1 MKSSKFRSFQPDHSQ
16 IMLKAML
23 VEVPVAV
30 NKCFGF
36 LSCYQLCFFL
46 PGNTVEN
53 VRMGMERI
61 SAPPAPDRSHPGPTL
76 HLGVCETRDDMLLI
90 LSRYPPGKVF
100 DSLLPS
106 NETCQPCK
114 LGWPSSFLHPIL
126 SRLYPNLLLL
136 PPPPLFSSFKG
147 CNASVTACWLI
158 FVVKMV
164 KK

>member
-1 MKSSKFRSFQPDHSQ
+1 
-16 IMLKAML
+16 MLKAMP

-36 LSCYQLCFFL
+36 IVL
-46 PGNTVEN
+46 PPAVSLFAWKQN

-61 SAPPAPDRSHPGPTL
+61 GAPPAPDRSHPGPTL
-76 HLGVCETRDDMLLI
+76 HLGVCETRDNMLLI

-100 DSLLPS
+100 DSLLPTK
-106 NETCQPCK
+106 ETCQPCK

-126 SRLYPNLLLL
+126 SRLYPNLLQL

-147 CNASVTACWLI
+147 CNASVTACWLWFLSWKCKHI
-158 FVVKMV
+158 LVSGWWW
-164 KK
+164 